1 MFGNCPIGIGESYN
15 TSLEDMCPAKPSMNN
30 ATITGFG
37 NCITSPNS
45 THHRNFTYCYVIDDS
60 TDYNNT

>member
-37 NCITSPNS
+37 NCINVS
-45 THHRNFTYCYVIDDS
+45 
-60 TDYNNT
+60 